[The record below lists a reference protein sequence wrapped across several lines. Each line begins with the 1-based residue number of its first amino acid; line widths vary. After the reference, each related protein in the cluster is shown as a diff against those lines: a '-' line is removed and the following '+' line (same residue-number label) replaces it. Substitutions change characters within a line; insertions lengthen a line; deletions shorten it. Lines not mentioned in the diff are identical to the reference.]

1 MIGFIID
8 VDVVVLCW
16 VLIVEDEVFICM
28 DLVEMLWEEGYEIV
42 GEVGDG

>member
-1 MIGFIID
+1 MFVYDIMFVMIGFIID

-28 DLVEMLWEEGYEIV
+28 DLVEML
-42 GEVGDG
+42 